1 MKILYI
7 VQHFN
12 IPTGSAGIRPYKMA
26 KALIDHGHEVTIV
39 CGSYDGANTGLE
51 GEFVNGKRNGSFHKI
66 NIIEFDLKYSN
77 KYNFLKRSLVFL
89 RFILKTIV
97 PTLTL
102 KYDIIFASSTPLT
115 VGVPAIFGKFFRRK
129 KFVFEVRDLWPE
141 LPKEMGVIKNPIILG
156 LLSFLEYTIYHSADK
171 LIGLSPGI
179 SLGIQKRGIKK
190 RKIITISNG
199 CDLDIFQSQSKKIK
213 INNTKENDFLCLYS
227 GTHGIANGLEIIPKV
242 AKYLVESGN
251 KTIKFVL
258 VGNGSKKKK
267 LIELSKKEKL
277 NNIIFLDPVDKKE
290 LAKIM
295 KRCDLGMQL
304 LANFPA
310 FYYGTSPNKFF
321 DYLSAGL
328 PVLNN
333 YPGWVSELITENKCG
348 IVVKPDNP
356 IHFGESLINIE
367 KEKNKLTNMSK
378 NAYKLARSKFD
389 INLLSKRWVNWV
401 ID

>member
-26 KALIDHGHEVTIV
+26 KALVDHGHEVIII

-51 GEFVNGKRNGSFHKI
+51 GEFINGKRKGFYEEI
-66 NIIEFDLKYSN
+66 EIIEFDLKYSN
-77 KYNFLKRSLVFL
+77 KHNFVKRSLVFL
-89 RFILKTIV
+89 RFILKTII
-97 PTLTL
+97 PTMTL
-102 KYDIIFASSTPLT
+102 KYDILFASSTPLT
-115 VGVPAIFGKFFRRK
+115 VGVPAIFGKIFRRK

-141 LPKEMGVIKNPIILG
+141 LPKEMGVIKNPLILG
-156 LLSFLEYTIYHSADK
+156 LLSFLEYITYHSADK

-179 SLGIQKRGIKK
+179 SEGIKKRGIKK
-190 RKIITISNG
+190 SKITTISNG
-199 CDLDIFQSQSKKIK
+199 CDLDLFKSKSKKIK
-213 INNTKENDFLCLYS
+213 INNTSQNDFLCLYC
-227 GTHGIANGLEIIPKV
+227 GTHGIANGLSIIPKV
-242 AKYLVESGN
+242 AKYLIKEGN

-258 VGNGSKKKK
+258 VGNGSKKK
-267 LIELSKKEKL
+267 ELLELVEKEKL

-295 KRCDLGMQL
+295 NRCDLGMQL

-321 DYLSAGL
+321 DYISASL

-333 YPGWVSELITENKCG
+333 YPGWVSELIIKNKCG
-348 IVVKPDNP
+348 IAVKPDDP
-356 IHFGESLINIE
+356 IVFGQSLIKIE
-367 KEKNKLTNMSK
+367 KQKNKLIDMSK
-378 NAYKLARSKFD
+378 NAYKLAESKFD
-389 INLLSKRWVNWV
+389 INQLSKKWVEWV
-401 ID
+401 IN